1 MKFGF
6 VGLGQMGAPMA
17 ISLAAK
23 MMYWFMIETQ
33 MRWRKWC
40 AVVRK
45 LPLTVSAEHILLVLP
60 LGFTS
65 DFPAMS
71 CKPPDI

>member
-17 ISLAAK
+17 INLAAK
-23 MMYWFMIETQ
+23 NDVLVYDRNTDAVA
-33 MRWRKWC
+33 K
-40 AVVRK
+40 VVRK
-45 LPLTVSAEHILLVLP
+45 LPLTVSAEHILLALP
-60 LGFTS
+60 LGFAS